1 MMGQAIVSRRGGAD
15 APLTLLS
22 SCFSNQSLPY
32 DLTDTAVGAEC
43 LIMGCSAPARLAVI
57 HSVPYNGQVRCIVLR
72 VGESGTLQ
80 SDSAPVYKLRSD
92 GLCVIK
98 TVSTQT
104 GGTIGNTSIAI
115 FG

>member
-1 MMGQAIVSRRGGAD
+1 MGQCFITRRGGSDPMLEVLA
-15 APLTLLS
+15 S
-22 SCFSNQSLPY
+22 RFSNSSISY
-32 DLTDTAVGAEC
+32 DLTGVDTGGEV
-43 LIMGCSAPARLAVI
+43 LIMSCSSPARLAVI
-57 HSVPYNGQVRCIVLR
+57 HSVPYNGQTRCMALR

-80 SDSAPVYKLRSD
+80 SDSTPVYKLRSD

-104 GGTIGNTSIAI
+104 GGTITDTSIAI